1 MKNNVYVVYDS
12 VGLRYGQMYA
22 FPTDGFAQLELRPM
36 LLGRDNNVSNLKRYE
51 ICRVGEIDIE
61 TGVLTPCSPVRLS
74 WSSTPV
80 LETESKEE
88 PVTLPLGNAKS

>member
-12 VGLRYGQMYA
+12 IGLRYGQMYA

-36 LLGRDNNVSNLKRYE
+36 LLGRDNNQANLKRYE

-61 TGVLTPCSPVRLS
+61 NGILSPCAPVRLS
-74 WSSTPV
+74 WTSAPV
-80 LETESKEE
+80 LETEAKVE
-88 PVTLPLGNAKS
+88 PTTLPLANEP